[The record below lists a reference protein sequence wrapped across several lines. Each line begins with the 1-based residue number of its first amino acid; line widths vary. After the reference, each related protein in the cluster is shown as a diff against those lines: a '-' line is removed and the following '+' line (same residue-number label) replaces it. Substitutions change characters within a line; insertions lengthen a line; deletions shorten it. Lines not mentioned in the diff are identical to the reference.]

1 MQGVFFVA
9 ACASVLA
16 VALICIFLFANGIPA
31 IKEIG
36 FVKFITGEMWRPS
49 NELFGIFPMIIGSL
63 YVTAGAVIIGVP
75 IGILTSVFMAMYCPK
90 KIYRPLKAATELL
103 AGIPSVVYG
112 FFGLVVVVPIIR
124 DFGRALKDAGL
135 IKNAGDGNS
144 ILTTSLILA
153 MMILPTIIGTTESA
167 MRAVPAHYY
176 EGALALGATKERSIF
191 RVIIP
196 AAKSGVIAGIVLGIG
211 RAVGETM
218 AVIMVA
224 GNQPR
229 LVGNLFK
236 GIRTLTGNIVMEM
249 GYATGLHREA
259 LIATGVV
266 LFVLISA
273 LHCLRGGQIMSNKM
287 TVKDRLKTYRK
298 HPGSFLVMLLVML
311 GALLTFSVLLFL
323 IAYILINGVPHIK
336 LSLFEWNYTSENASV
351 VPALINTIVM
361 TILSL
366 LIAVPFGIFSA
377 IFLVEYSGKGNKFV
391 EVIRLTTETLSGIP
405 SIVYGLFGMLFFV
418 NTLDWG
424 FSILAGAFTLS
435 IMILPLIMRTTEEAL
450 KSVPDSYR
458 EGSFGLGAGKL
469 RTVFRIVLPS
479 AVPGILAGVIL
490 AIGRIVGETA
500 ALIYTAGSVAQI
512 PKSVMG
518 SGRTLA
524 VHMYHLS
531 SEGLYMDQAYA
542 TAVILLVL
550 VVGINTLSGM
560 IARKLTKA

>member
-1 MQGVFFVA
+1 
-9 ACASVLA
+9 
-16 VALICIFLFANGIPA
+16 
-31 IKEIG
+31 
-36 FVKFITGEMWRPS
+36 
-49 NELFGIFPMIIGSL
+49 
-63 YVTAGAVIIGVP
+63 
-75 IGILTSVFMAMYCPK
+75 
-90 KIYRPLKAATELL
+90 
-103 AGIPSVVYG
+103 
-112 FFGLVVVVPIIR
+112 
-124 DFGRALKDAGL
+124 
-135 IKNAGDGNS
+135 
-144 ILTTSLILA
+144 
-153 MMILPTIIGTTESA
+153 
-167 MRAVPAHYY
+167 
-176 EGALALGATKERSIF
+176 
-191 RVIIP
+191 
-196 AAKSGVIAGIVLGIG
+196 
-211 RAVGETM
+211 
-218 AVIMVA
+218 
-224 GNQPR
+224 
-229 LVGNLFK
+229 
-236 GIRTLTGNIVMEM
+236 
-249 GYATGLHREA
+249 
-259 LIATGVV
+259 
-266 LFVLISA
+266 
-273 LHCLRGGQIMSNKM
+273 MSNKM

-391 EVIRLTTETLSGIP
+391 EVI
-405 SIVYGLFGMLFFV
+405 GMLFFV